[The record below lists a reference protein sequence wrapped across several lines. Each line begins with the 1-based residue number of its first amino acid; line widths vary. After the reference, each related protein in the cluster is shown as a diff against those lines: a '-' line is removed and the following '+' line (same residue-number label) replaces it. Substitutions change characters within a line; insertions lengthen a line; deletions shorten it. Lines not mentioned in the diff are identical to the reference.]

1 MKILVVNAGSSS
13 LKYQVI
19 DMDNESCL
27 CSGGVDCIG
36 QQTSTIEHKA
46 SGKKEHI
53 ETHHFDNHTQ
63 ALKVVFNLLTD
74 KECGVINDISE
85 ISAVGHR
92 VLHSGEDFD
101 GSVVIT
107 AETLETMKKNIPLG
121 PLHMPANLACVESC
135 KSLLLNVPMVAVFYT
150 AFHMTMP
157 KYAYMYVIPY

>member
-19 DMDNESCL
+19 DMTDESCL

-36 QQTSTIEHKA
+36 QQTSTIEHKVA
-46 SGKKEHI
+46 GEPEHI
-53 ETHHFDNHTQ
+53 EKHHFENHTQ
-63 ALKVVFNLLTD
+63 ALKVVFSLLTD
-74 KECGVINDISE
+74 KNFGVVGSIDE

-107 AETLETMKKNIPLG
+107 PETLAIMKKNIPLG
-121 PLHMPANLACVESC
+121 PLHMPANIACVESC
-135 KSLLLNVPMVAVFYT
+135 QSLLPNVPMVAVFDI
-150 AFHMTMP
+150 H
-157 KYAYMYVIPY
+157 